1 MAIFDGVII
10 PWLAG
15 ELVVLS
21 SISGSQLVLNQFM
34 DTLNVKGIRAYGYTG
49 YFDAEQFL
57 GQWFEVDLTIWID
70 LAKAGQSD
78 DLNDTLNYADAVA
91 IVQKLI
97 RESKFK
103 MIEKLA
109 EAIADAILGT
119 GKTQQV
125 KVALTKCQAPIP
137 DFDGDVTLE
146 ILRSR

>member
-1 MAIFDGVII
+1 
-10 PWLAG
+10 
-15 ELVVLS
+15 
-21 SISGSQLVLNQFM
+21 M

-70 LAKAGQSD
+70 LSRAGHSD
-78 DLNDTLNYADAVA
+78 DLDDTLNYAEAVA
-91 IVQKLI
+91 IVQKLV

-109 EAIADAILGT
+109 QAIADAILDT
-119 GKTQQV
+119 GKTDKV

-137 DFDGDVTLE
+137 DFDGDITLE
-146 ILRSR
+146 ILRTR